1 MTTTAMENCP
11 SFPEKSIRLK
21 IVMVMWVFLK
31 VIFMSGYL
39 GQKTTVWYVIKDHE
53 YN

>member
-21 IVMVMWVFLK
+21 NVMWVFLK

-39 GQKTTVWYVIKDHE
+39 GQKTTVWYVIKD
-53 YN
+53 